1 MLDNGAFRLVNQDRD
16 STRARTALVWPL
28 PEAIAENAMS
38 IKVLLAD
45 DHKMFREGL
54 GTLLSREPDI
64 DVVAYASDGD
74 EAITLA
80 QAWKPDLVLMDICMP
95 RMSGIDAAA
104 CIVKLLPRTRVIAL
118 SAQGE
123 RPFVSQMVEAGV
135 HGFVHKDKSVSTLAE
150 AIRAV
155 MAGQTWLPDRSE
167 ILGGPEKRLLSRR
180 ERIVL
185 QELAAGKRAR
195 EVAET
200 MGISTK
206 TVDTYRRRMMAKLGL
221 ESQAE
226 LVKFAVGLHGLGRRE
241 P

>member
-1 MLDNGAFRLVNQDRD
+1 
-16 STRARTALVWPL
+16 
-28 PEAIAENAMS
+28 MS

-45 DHKMFREGL
+45 DHKMVREGL
-54 GTLLSREPDI
+54 GALLSREPDI

-95 RMSGIDAAA
+95 RMNGIDAAA
-104 CIVKLLPRTRVIAL
+104 RIVKLLPRTRLIAL

-123 RPFVSQMVEAGV
+123 RPFMSQMVEAGV
-135 HGFVHKDKSVSTLAE
+135 QGFVLKDKSVSTLAE
-150 AIRAV
+150 AIRTV
-155 MAGQTWLPDRSE
+155 MAGQTWLPDASE
-167 ILGGPEKRLLSRR
+167 ILSGPEKRLLSRR
-180 ERIVL
+180 ERVVL

-195 EVAET
+195 EVAEA

-206 TVDTYRRRMMAKLGL
+206 TVDTYRRRMMTKLGL

-226 LVKFAVGLHGLGRRE
+226 LVKYAVGLHGLGRPE
-241 P
+241 T

>member
-1 MLDNGAFRLVNQDRD
+1 MK
-16 STRARTALVWPL
+16 
-28 PEAIAENAMS
+28 

-45 DHKMFREGL
+45 DHKMVREGL
-54 GTLLSREPDI
+54 GALLAREPDI

-74 EAITLA
+74 EAVTLA

-95 RMSGIDAAA
+95 RMNGIDAAA
-104 CIVKLLPRTRVIAL
+104 RIVKVLPHTRVIAL
-118 SAQGE
+118 SAQSE
-123 RPFVSQMVEAGV
+123 RPFVAQMVEAGV
-135 HGFVHKDKSVSTLAE
+135 QGFVLKDKSVAMLAE

-155 MAGQTWLPDRSE
+155 MAGQTCLPESTE

-180 ERIVL
+180 ERVVL
-185 QELAAGKRAR
+185 RELAAGKRAR
-195 EVAET
+195 EVAEA

-206 TVDTYRRRMMAKLGL
+206 TVDTYRRRMMIKLGL

-226 LVKFAVGLHGLGRRE
+226 LVKYAVGLHGAGR